1 MKVAILG
8 ATAETGTSILSALL
22 DSTEPRYDITAL
34 IHKSSLEKPEAL
46 ALKEKG
52 INVVA
57 ADLNDPDDELARVL
71 DGINTVIS
79 AISATDLLAQI
90 PLINAAQAAGVKRF
104 LPCCFAPIMPPAGIL
119 GLRDIVKKEEQ
130 VINHVKKVKLPYTIV
145 DIGYWYR
152 LMLPRL
158 PSGRVDYALPI
169 TLGDLQDIGRWVAR
183 IIVDPRTLNKMVFA
197 YNTVLTMNQAYDLP
211 EEASGEKVERN
222 YASFFSDLN
231 RRARTMCLKYQYFN
245 ALGIRGYNTPE
256 YARYLG
262 YVDATEL
269 YPDMKVTTPEVY
281 CERLLS
287 GKATMIYQRLIL
299 AAHSSAST
307 KVGKETIRLLL
318 ASPASFTIRG
328 IYRDASKAPDEYTS
342 HPNFSS
348 VKGDVAS
355 EESLDFSNSDAVLY
369 VPPPTY
375 ENIDQSEW
383 AKQTANNVK
392 GALKKS
398 GVKRLVVLS
407 GLGSQNDHGIGFV
420 RLNHHTDNILK
431 GSVPEVTILQST
443 HFQEEFEYM
452 FQMPLGDPPTISSW
466 IAPRDFKVPIVS
478 LKDVGEVCMK
488 NLLTEPESPSPQVI
502 KVFGPRAYSSID
514 LRDMFE
520 EITTNKVELG
530 LAQGED
536 LKAFF
541 GQILPEHCIADFMEM
556 IESSLPGGLIAREY
570 EADENT
576 VTGKVDMLEVF
587 RELGNKYGCS
597 K

>member
-8 ATAETGTSILSALL
+8 ATGETGTSILNALL
-22 DSTEPRYDITAL
+22 DSTEPRYVRHISFLA
-34 IHKSSLEKPEAL
+34 SSLEKPEAL

-57 ADLNDPDDELARVL
+57 ADLSGPEDELARVL

-79 AISATDLLAQI
+79 AISATGLLAQI

-104 LPCCFAPIMPPAGIL
+104 LPCCFAPVMPPGGIL
-119 GLRDIVKKEEQ
+119 ELRDIIKKKEQ

-145 DIGYWYR
+145 DIGYWYQ

-169 TLGDLQDIGRWVAR
+169 TLGGIPGDGNTPCAFTDLPDIGRWVAR
-183 IIVDPRTLNKMVFA
+183 IIADPRTLNKMVFA
-197 YNTVLTMNQAYDLP
+197 YNTVLTMNQAYDLL

-222 YASFFSDLN
+222 YISEAAVMEGVARAETNCPPADSFDYFEVV
-231 RRARTMCLKYQYFN
+231 KYQYFN
-245 ALGIRGYNTPE
+245 ALGIH
-256 YARYLG
+256 
-262 YVDATEL
+262 
-269 YPDMKVTTPEVY
+269 
-281 CERLLS
+281 LLW
-287 GKATMIYQRLIL
+287 GGGEAK
-299 AAHSSAST
+299 AST
-307 KVGKETIRLLL
+307 KVGKETIRILL
-318 ASPASFTIRG
+318 ASPASLTIRG
-328 IYRDASKAPDEYTS
+328 IYRDTSKAPDEHTS
-342 HPNFSS
+342 HTNFSS

-478 LKDVGEVCMK
+478 LKDVGEVCAK
-488 NLLTEPESPSPQVI
+488 NLLTKLESPSLQVI

-520 EITTNKVELG
+520 EITATKVELR
-530 LAQGED
+530 LAQGDD

-541 GQILPEHCIADFMEM
+541 RQIMPEHCIADFMEM

-576 VTGKVDMLEVF
+576 VTGKADMLEVF
-587 RELGNKYGCS
+587 RELGDKYGCS

>member
-1 MKVAILG
+1 M
-8 ATAETGTSILSALL
+8 
-22 DSTEPRYDITAL
+22 STHI
-34 IHKSSLEKPEAL
+34 
-46 ALKEKG
+46 
-52 INVVA
+52 
-57 ADLNDPDDELARVL
+57 
-71 DGINTVIS
+71 
-79 AISATDLLAQI
+79 
-90 PLINAAQAAGVKRF
+90 
-104 LPCCFAPIMPPAGIL
+104 
-119 GLRDIVKKEEQ
+119 
-130 VINHVKKVKLPYTIV
+130 
-145 DIGYWYR
+145 
-152 LMLPRL
+152 
-158 PSGRVDYALPI
+158 
-169 TLGDLQDIGRWVAR
+169 
-183 IIVDPRTLNKMVFA
+183 
-197 YNTVLTMNQAYDLP
+197 TVLP
-211 EEASGEKVERN
+211 
-222 YASFFSDLN
+222 
-231 RRARTMCLKYQYFN
+231 
-245 ALGIRGYNTPE
+245 
-256 YARYLG
+256 
-262 YVDATEL
+262 
-269 YPDMKVTTPEVY
+269 
-281 CERLLS
+281 
-287 GKATMIYQRLIL
+287 
-299 AAHSSAST
+299 AST

-328 IYRDASKAPDEYTS
+328 IYRDTSKTPDEYTS

-392 GALKKS
+392 GALKRS
-398 GVKRLVVLS
+398 DVKRLVVLS

-443 HFQEEFEYM
+443 HFQE
-452 FQMPLGDPPTISSW
+452 
-466 IAPRDFKVPIVS
+466 VPIVS
-478 LKDVGEVCMK
+478 LKDVGEVCAQI
-488 NLLTEPESPSPQVI
+488 LLTKLESLSPQVI

-520 EITTNKVELG
+520 EITANKVELG

-541 GQILPEHCIADFMEM
+541 GHILPEYCIADFMEM
-556 IESSLPGGLIAREY
+556 IESSLAGGLIAREY